1 MATTLHKL
9 KTLHPTAG
17 CIIAGDCNDLNIS
30 LITSLD
36 PAFRHIVSHPT
47 QKDKILDIIV
57 TDLHSFY
64 EVPMIIPPVEV
75 DACAPPPVVPV
86 LVVQNG

>member
-1 MATTLHKL
+1 MATTLNKL

-36 PAFRHIVSHPT
+36 PAFRQIVSHPT
-47 QKDKILDIIV
+47 RKDKILDIIV

-64 EVPMIIPPVEV
+64 EVPMIIPKLMMVLLESPVITL
-75 DACAPPPVVPV
+75 AFLFVP
-86 LVVQNG
+86 